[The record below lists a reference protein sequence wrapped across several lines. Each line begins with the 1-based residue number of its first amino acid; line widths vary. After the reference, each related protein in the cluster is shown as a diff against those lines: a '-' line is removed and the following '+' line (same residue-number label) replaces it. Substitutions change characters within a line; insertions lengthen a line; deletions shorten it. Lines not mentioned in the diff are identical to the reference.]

1 MTMRKGYTMTT
12 TIPATA
18 ALKAQARRLRNALG
32 ARGQTLSHSAA
43 LELVAQTHGMA
54 DWNTAAALSPA
65 GQALQ
70 PHTVGEPVRGH
81 YLGQPFTGRVHAL
94 RRKGAA
100 HMEIEIQLDQPVNVS
115 RSALFEAPRRRIRA
129 TIGPE
134 GRSIGA
140 TSDGVPHLQIAAA

>member
-1 MTMRKGYTMTT
+1 MN

-18 ALKAQARRLRNALG
+18 ALKAQARRLRSAMA
-32 ARGQTLSHSAA
+32 ARGQNLSHSSA
-43 LELVAQTHGMA
+43 LELVAQSHGLA
-54 DWNTAAALSPA
+54 DWNTAAALAPA
-65 GQALQ
+65 GAGLQ
-70 PHTVGEPVRGH
+70 PQTVGEAVRGH
-81 YLGQPFTGRVHAL
+81 YLGRPFTGRVHAL
-94 RRKGAA
+94 RRKGAE

-140 TSDGVPHLQIAAA
+140 TSDGVPHLQIAAG